1 MYFFYLFCGLRI
13 NEYVVCCLIFLGCN
27 RKVYKVDI
35 KNDFCFFFKLLILV
49 FFVYYELVYIV
60 EKRLVVLFIF
70 KSFNDIFIFFLL
82 VL

>member
-35 KNDFCFFFKLLILV
+35 KNDFCFFLN
-49 FFVYYELVYIV
+49 Y
-60 EKRLVVLFIF
+60 
-70 KSFNDIFIFFLL
+70 
-82 VL
+82 